1 MEAIKRDQ
9 ARDTYLWQRFCH
21 NDLFCVNVL
30 DDGNVRFAD
39 WEFAGVG
46 DIYYDL
52 ATLLYAYDS
61 ADTLPRALQEYVLER
76 YFGEV
81 RAENWTRLEGMKYML
96 MFFSA
101 MWGLLQYGMQREGL
115 VRVVDGF
122 DYMEYAETTFEAMR
136 AVL

>member
-1 MEAIKRDQ
+1 M
-9 ARDTYLWQRFCH
+9 
-21 NDLFCVNVL
+21 
-30 DDGNVRFAD
+30 
-39 WEFAGVG
+39 
-46 DIYYDL
+46 
-52 ATLLYAYDS
+52 LYAYVS
-61 ADTLPRALQEYVLER
+61 ADTLPRALQEYVLEC

-81 RAENWTRLEGMKYML
+81 RAENWTRLEGMSYML

-136 AVL
+136 AML